1 MTDASVCKAA
11 LRTFENGVFYC
22 ELPDGHIGL
31 HCVRDDSLNGAP
43 FFVVWAG
50 ASPKRRGVSIP
61 TMQQD
66 VPRVECTVT
75 TGSTLPLKDGE
86 YTVIQ
91 AINTV
96 VVDDAEIWKAIAA
109 SECAILSE
117 PVLAKE
123 WNTPAEDE
131 AWGDL

>member
-1 MTDASVCKAA
+1 MKIPTPGICEAA
-11 LRTFENGVFYC
+11 LKTFENGVFFC
-22 ELPDGHIGL
+22 ELSDSHIGL

-61 TMQQD
+61 S
-66 VPRVECTVT
+66 VT
-75 TGSTLPLKDGE
+75 PVVGAIDA
-86 YTVIQ
+86 TVIDG
-91 AINTV
+91 ANTV
-96 VVDDAEIWKAIAA
+96 DAAIDATVVDDAGIWKAIAA

-131 AWGDL
+131 AWKDL